1 MRHALTAI
9 ALCGCAIDDRLLVQ
23 VPVVAGG
30 AEEASFEA
38 TDGGTVTLDAA
49 TVTFADLRLEEP
61 ASTDTLAALYALIV
75 PVAQAHPGHDYP
87 GDVAG
92 ELLGSFTVD
101 LLAPDAEI
109 GVASC
114 YEGAY
119 ATGRVRL
126 ASVSLSGV
134 HTDPAGVETPF
145 AFDLALDQD
154 IIGIP
159 FATTLSAAGPPAA
172 IDVRFDPAVALA
184 HVDWTA
190 SRAGDI
196 ATTDDE
202 IYGNTVR
209 FGVLAT
215 PAWALEESR

>member
-1 MRHALTAI
+1 MRHALV
-9 ALCGCAIDDRLLVQ
+9 ALALGGCSIDERLMVQ
-23 VPVVAGG
+23 VPVVAGSG
-30 AEEASFEA
+30 AEGTFAA
-38 TDGGTVTLDAA
+38 PDGGTVTLDAA

-61 ASTDTLAALYALIV
+61 PATDLLAAVYGLVV

-92 ELLGSFTVD
+92 ELLGEFTVD
-101 LLAPDAEI
+101 LLAPDADI

-114 YEGAY
+114 YEGPY

-126 ASVSLSGV
+126 TAV
-134 HTDPAGVETPF
+134 HLEGTHVDLAGVGTPF
-145 AFDLALDQD
+145 AFDLALDDD

-159 FATTLSAAGPPAA
+159 FVADLDAAAPPAA
-172 IDVRFDPAVALA
+172 LGIRFDPAQALA

-190 SRAGDI
+190 PTAGDV
-196 ATTDDE
+196 ATVDDE

-215 PAWALEESR
+215 PAWTLGESR